1 MPDERVYL
9 PKPLNIWKLI
19 LTMGTFNG
27 CSGKAWY

>member
-1 MPDERVYL
+1 MSGYTSETFKHL
-9 PKPLNIWKLI
+9 ELI